1 MNILA
6 YLAGLNSG
14 GTARHVQPRR
24 PTGAALR
31 NPSHPAQAAR
41 IEAAAAKR
49 ERRAVKAESDYFTSL
64 GGNTAHHVDVDLR
77 KFIAQ

>member
-6 YLAGLNSG
+6 YLAALAGLNSG
-14 GTARHVQPRR
+14 GTARHMQPRR

-41 IEAAAAKR
+41 IEAAARKR
-49 ERRAVKAESDYFTSL
+49 ERKADALHRWDCLSQHYQ
-64 GGNTAHHVDVDLR
+64 TASRTYILH
-77 KFIAQ
+77 